1 MQARKIPRQTI
12 ELPKAVTQ
20 ELVCLDGGLEER
32 MLLRLRR
39 AVFMLDPETQAE
51 GAVLQGMDVRLSS
64 SDTAISFYLGMAS
77 NTRAFRNKNRRIKL
91 GEIGSPSEAS
101 AASKA
106 DGFEG
111 VRRKDFWRSW
121 TSSSGVSSW
130 PQIHNGHGKALLST
144 TRVLTADCTLEV
156 MRLNHTAVRL
166 QTFRVRGS
174 HHTEDCQGGKRKSHC
189 LEALG
194 LCRPLFESQSSRS
207 QS

>member
-1 MQARKIPRQTI
+1 MSASP
-12 ELPKAVTQ
+12 AVT
-20 ELVCLDGGLEER
+20 LPSASTSAWPATHGL
-32 MLLRLRR
+32 
-39 AVFMLDPETQAE
+39 
-51 GAVLQGMDVRLSS
+51 
-64 SDTAISFYLGMAS
+64 
-77 NTRAFRNKNRRIKL
+77 FRNKNRRIKL
-91 GEIGSPSEAS
+91 GQIGSASEAS

-174 HHTEDCQGGKRKSHC
+174 HHTEDCQGGKRKSYC

-194 LCRPLFESQSSRS
+194 LCRPLSSSRKVQEARAEALTFNMNRFKS
-207 QS
+207 LAESFLEPGSVPSDAHGMRP